1 MIYIIIITFNIVS
14 VLLLFIKLN
23 ILIIN
28 IEKLDCKISMRDDKL
43 IKNFSRT
50 NSNNSNNSNYSNN
63 CVSSNLMKNISQSYD
78 ILYKKNKNISSGTL
92 FDLNK
97 IKKNRKI
104 ESNII

>member
-1 MIYIIIITFNIVS
+1 MIYIIIITFNIFNIVS

-63 CVSSNLMKNISQSYD
+63 CVSSNLMKNISQSDD

-92 FDLNK
+92 F
-97 IKKNRKI
+97 
-104 ESNII
+104 